1 MNNVMGSVVHLRSS
15 TASTGMWLIGVEL
28 WGILKTKQSMQY
40 AMESNVKMKQGMK
53 YIEDTEIHAVL
64 KGLYDSKRRQRQE
77 QRTKRR

>member
-1 MNNVMGSVVHLRSS
+1 
-15 TASTGMWLIGVEL
+15 
-28 WGILKTKQSMQY
+28 MQY